1 MSNSNKINVLFLCTG
16 NSARSILAEALLN
29 DMGNNRFK
37 AYSAGSKP
45 KAKPHPRSIEILEKN
60 NFDTRQFRSKS
71 WDEFSGSDAPEMDI
85 VITVCSNAANESCPI
100 FPGTPVSLHWN
111 LNDPAREFDSDEEQI
126 REFNSIYKE
135 LQQRIEK
142 LIDALA
148 NTQDKKTF
156 AGQLKHLSD

>member
-1 MSNSNKINVLFLCTG
+1 MSKYNNINVLFLCTG

-29 DMGNNRFK
+29 DMGNDRFK

-60 NFDTRQFRSKS
+60 NIDTRQFRSKS
-71 WDEFSGSDAPEMDI
+71 WDEFSGSDAPEMDL

-100 FPGTPVSLHWN
+100 FPGKPVSLHWN
-111 LNDPAREFDSDEEQI
+111 LNDPARKFDSDEEQI
-126 REFNSIYKE
+126 REFYSIYKE

-148 NTQDKKTF
+148 NTQDKKTL